1 MRTERVHVV
10 LRIGEMVGVALVSWS
25 AISIVVALGFG
36 AMIRVGRR
44 SWGHPRDSDG
54 FVGRGARGNGVAA
67 TTHTYLPIA
76 TRRNRA

>member
-1 MRTERVHVV
+1 VFTIV

-36 AMIRVGRR
+36 VMIRAGRR
-44 SWGHPRDSDG
+44 SWVHPHDSDRL
-54 FVGRGARGNGVAA
+54 VGRGSRARGIAA
-67 TTHTYLPIA
+67 TPSTYLPIA